1 MRETNNWCEVCGHQ
15 EECNLFLGMRERN
28 KMNVVGVRT
37 GTAEMRTLTVEVVVR
52 NVPGQRHD
60 H

>member
-1 MRETNNWCEVCGHQ
+1 MNNWGVGCGHH
-15 EECNLFLGMRERN
+15 EEGNLFLGMRERN
-28 KMNVVGVRT
+28 KMNVVGVKT
-37 GTAEMRTLTVEVVVR
+37 GTVEMRTRTVEVVVK